1 MQLAASETKRRM
13 KEVPHRGSFVRKGMH
28 LYPKI
33 KFAFYGR
40 AIKIADSMLM
50 STPLSTQNLPE
61 LPPNVVA
68 RDFSVVP
75 GPVENWFTLL
85 PVLVVQGMSTEMCAS
100 KLGVS
105 VEKIKAARS
114 TARFAKL
121 LTEEA
126 QNRNNDAI
134 PDMLSAFAVDAL
146 IVLATIMNDQGVGP
160 GVRLNAAK
168 EILERHCGKAPLQ
181 QKVKDKGILGEFHSN
196 DPAEIAKMLDRQIDS
211 QLEQRGKNP
220 N

>member
-1 MQLAASETKRRM
+1 MN
-13 KEVPHRGSFVRKGMH
+13 VPFLVSFVQKGMH

-33 KFAFYGR
+33 KFAFHRR

-68 RDFSVVP
+68 PAFSVVS

-114 TARFAKL
+114 TPRFAKL

-126 QNRNNDAI
+126 QNRGNDPI

-146 IVLATIMNDQGVGP
+146 IVLATVMNDQSIGAGI
-160 GVRLNAAK
+160 RLNAAK

-181 QKVKDKGILGEFHSN
+181 QKAKDKGILGEFHSN